1 MMLTHHRFTGEYIM
15 IDTSVTTQPAIEQ
28 LDDQPNLLMG
38 LIGGVLAMLVGAIVW
53 GTVTYFT
60 EYQIGWMAIG
70 VGFLVGIAIK
80 FFGRGKSPVFGISG
94 AVLALIGCV
103 LGNLIFYTG
112 IIAQEQGASFLEV
125 FFLLLLTPA
134 AAIEVFTIAFDFMD
148 IFFYALAAYAGF
160 SASMDMKRK
169 RH

>member
-1 MMLTHHRFTGEYIM
+1 M
-15 IDTSVTTQPAIEQ
+15 IDTSATSQPAIEQ
-28 LDDQPNLLMG
+28 LEDQPNLLMG
-38 LIGGVLAMLVGAIVW
+38 LVGGTIAMLVGAIVW
-53 GTVTYFT
+53 GAVTYFT

-80 FFGRGKSPVFGISG
+80 FFGRGKTLIFGVSG
-94 AVLALIGCV
+94 AALALIGCL
-103 LGNLIFYTG
+103 LGNLMFYAG

-125 FFLLLLTPA
+125 LFLLLVTPA

-160 SASMDMKRK
+160 SASMDIKRK
-169 RH
+169 RQ